1 MINEQTISGFLNR
14 YKNIHP
20 LIIYR
25 TADKVNTAGE
35 MFDILEEFPKEY
47 PVSWDSN
54 QKRWTI
60 ADDVTLEDTFDT
72 TLGVIL

>member
-1 MINEQTISGFLNR
+1 MINDQTINCFLSR
-14 YKNIHP
+14 YTNIHP

-25 TADKVNTAGE
+25 TLDKVSTAGE

-54 QKRWTI
+54 LKRWVNV
-60 ADDVTLEDTFDT
+60 DDVILEDSFDT
-72 TLGVIL
+72 TLGEIL